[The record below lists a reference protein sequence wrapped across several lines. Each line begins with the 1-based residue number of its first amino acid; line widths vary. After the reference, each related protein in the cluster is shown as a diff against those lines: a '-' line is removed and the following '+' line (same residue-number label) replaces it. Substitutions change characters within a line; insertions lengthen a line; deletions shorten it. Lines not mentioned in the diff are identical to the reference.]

1 MIVVVNAVVYD
12 KLRSMRDDLN
22 SKEMVVN
29 KWARTEKG
37 GRLYPPLDCG
47 LTKAELMQDKGE
59 VIYRP

>member
-37 GRLYPPLDCG
+37 GR
-47 LTKAELMQDKGE
+47 
-59 VIYRP
+59 

>member
-1 MIVVVNAVVYD
+1 MIVVVNVVYD

-37 GRLYPPLDCG
+37 GRLYPSLNCG